1 MGGEMSARQI
11 LQKLYDKKQ
20 AEIAELESQL
30 AQAKAYLQA
39 IQDSIKAMPRESAE
53 AEQALRAGTNL
64 AHTREILKAYGKPMH
79 ISEILKAMGKPIDK
93 KNRLSLSGSLAT
105 YARRKEIFVRTAP
118 NTFGL
123 IEFGVAPKEMSED
136 LPENFGSR
144 Q

>member
-1 MGGEMSARQI
+1 MSARQI
-11 LQKLYDKKQ
+11 LQKLYDKKL
-20 AEIAELESQL
+20 AEITELESQL

-39 IQDSIKAMPRESAE
+39 IQDSIKAMPRESAD
-53 AEQALRAGTNL
+53 AEQSLRAGSGL
-64 AHTREILKAYGKPMH
+64 ARTREILKLSGKPMH
-79 ISEILKAMGKPIDK
+79 ISEILKAMGKPVDK

-123 IEFGVAPKEMSED
+123 LEFGSAPKEQTED
-136 LPENFGSR
+136 LPEAFGSM